1 MEIHRAQRQDTFDL
15 RARIHPDSP
24 SHMVSATSPTAD
36 DSEHSVLEDDSDAEM
51 DREDYIEE
59 DDLLD
64 EDDGS
69 SSLSIPNESI
79 DFDLVYSLHSFA
91 ATVEGQANVVKG
103 DSLYLMDD
111 SNSYWWLV
119 RVLKTQEV
127 GYIPAENIETPF
139 ERLARLNKHRNIDL
153 ASATQ
158 AELQDG
164 LQQSQDRLRQN
175 LNNSRQGR
183 TDSPSGS
190 QSRLAKAKSVIF
202 TAGLHVH
209 RYPPAVWNEE
219 ELEDGEEDDDEDW
232 DVGEYEDEDPG
243 LAAEQAVLERAAARA
258 AAAQSPQPTSQQ
270 QAMMMEPDDGMQWDD
285 RAAEEIRAQQMAQR
299 QQQLQVQQQTQA
311 SPSPTRSGIT
321 DQPRISPTS
330 PSPTPNTT
338 PLSVSTSQSGQ
349 KRLIADP
356 FSEFD
361 ASPNSV
367 DPSSPAGSSSTHE
380 TVRLTMTPTIARD
393 NVFES
398 QQAATYASAAERKR
412 RNEEEE
418 AEEARKRARGALS
431 PTGNPNSTPVK
442 SAPAPSGGKLR
453 KERDRSDSVSGSV
466 EDDSSSSNTTGKEKK
481 KKSGVFGNLF
491 SRKKDKKDGGSK
503 DLRDSAVSG
512 AKGDKS
518 VEADIVVGRM
528 SDGSDVRSHRPSA
541 SSGGAS
547 VSSGTSG
554 AGDGGPMSPTT
565 SMAMQQQ
572 QAMIVPSTPPQA
584 HQHPAGLTPGGGSSS
599 FGSMSSAIS
608 STPPSSLTS
617 SPAAQALR
625 ERDQAQ
631 QALYQQYLNRSPASP
646 PDLVPNY
653 GLQSA
658 SVVNAG
664 GRWGRDRDGSTG
676 SGPQTGLAPPAA
688 TPRQRPGSLILTPEA
703 LASNPVAASISNSP
717 SFASSTGQSAT
728 SPSASQT
735 QAITEL
741 SVVRIFAGRGLE
753 EDTEATFKTVL
764 LNSHTSAAE
773 LVRQAVQRF
782 RLNVPSS
789 DEYSSEEEE
798 GAAEAEAKKARLV
811 GPSRHYYLTIKQIE
825 GGASV
830 KLRPDEK
837 PLVVFEAL
845 VEDARLARE
854 EREREERERELAAR
868 SGGMMATPKVKRSSV
883 GSISSVASNLSMHP
897 AIKRLPMNDFTDD
910 SAVKFYLHRKGAEY
924 EEDDGEGEGIVNLL
938 GYRDDDEAD
947 ETLIAADTSISSNI
961 AEHDSGV
968 LSPSSSGT
976 LSNKFLS
983 ASQGATDRLSSP
995 SLRFALQLVIHPE
1008 DLPDDMVFDTVTEAI
1023 VFKGTM
1029 KDRDK
1034 EGKRHSHASSASN
1047 TSVAN
1052 SIPQN
1057 LRRKVFV
1064 FPKNVTVAEVIEL
1077 GLERFGILEGVV
1089 DGGDEIE
1096 DKLTKRRSNA
1106 SRVRYGLAAL
1116 VGDTEKELSPASRII
1131 DAYPR
1136 PPVYRT
1142 AERDKYRS
1150 KDLHRRS
1157 MDSTQILG
1165 SIDDISP
1172 DDPVFVLRRATSY
1185 RNSTSRHRMSAP
1197 LDELAL
1203 RNLHQ
1208 QIKRDSTASSARSGG
1223 SDSTPISPSGSG
1235 HGHGVFVQQQDAK
1248 KSQPSRKEIIAA
1260 QREALRATQRAILS
1274 TQTNSV
1280 RGVDVLLPGNA
1291 RLRSSRYESDDRM
1304 RYSYVQP
1311 DGETYDISD
1320 IVEEEWNPTG
1330 NHVQGSGGG
1339 KRDLL
1344 EGVVSGKTGVPV
1356 SEKLDRVLGRIKN
1369 EKSLQPASATLPLP
1383 PQGRRSISPSSQY
1396 SLDATVETYGRSRS
1410 VTPAGSGTM
1419 ASVTTGPKV
1428 VGRVA
1433 SPASTIGG
1441 RMSPAE
1447 SVGTRPGTVTPTGA
1461 SGRPDARRNPSIASV
1476 MSDLSGYATPGT
1488 HPISTPSPVEGYES
1502 ARSVTGTPKPPHPS
1516 QLSQHQRQRSAGASK
1531 RVNGRP
1537 YLPKDDFGVSHM
1549 MAIIEY
1555 KASKGKSATNT
1566 QVKTSPVDDMLFGRQ
1581 LDLSTLHP
1589 KIRDVYAD
1597 SFKQM
1602 DELDKFLDDQLAQV
1616 QAKT

>member
-1 MEIHRAQRQDTFDL
+1 
-15 RARIHPDSP
+15 
-24 SHMVSATSPTAD
+24 MVSATSPTAD
-36 DSEHSVLEDDSDAEM
+36 DSEHSVLEDDSDTEM
-51 DREDYIEE
+51 DRDYIEDDELMEE
-59 DDLLD
+59 DD
-64 EDDGS
+64 DDGS

-219 ELEDGEEDDDEDW
+219 EYEEEEGDEEDEW
-232 DVGEYEDEDPG
+232 DIGEYEDEDPG

-258 AAAQSPQPTSQQ
+258 AASQSPQSVPQQ
-270 QAMMMEPDDGMQWDD
+270 QPVVMEPDDEMQWDD
-285 RAAEEIRAQQMAQR
+285 RVTEEIQAQQMAQR
-299 QQQLQVQQQTQA
+299 QQLQVQQQGP
-311 SPSPTRSGIT
+311 SPSPTRGVVP
-321 DQPRISPTS
+321 DQTRISPTS
-330 PSPTPNTT
+330 PSPIANTT
-338 PLSVSTSQSGQ
+338 PLSVSTAQNGQ
-349 KRLIADP
+349 RRLVADP

-361 ASPNSV
+361 SPNAT
-367 DPSSPAGSSSTHE
+367 DPSSPPGSSSTHE

-393 NVFES
+393 SVFES
-398 QQAATYASAAERKR
+398 QQAATYSTSADKKR
-412 RNEEEE
+412 RTEEEE

-431 PTGNPNSTPVK
+431 PTGNAANTTPVK
-442 SAPAPSGGKLR
+442 SGPAPTGGKLR
-453 KERDRSDSVSGSV
+453 KERDRSDSASGSI
-466 EDDSSSSNTTGKEKK
+466 EDDASSNTSGKEKK
-481 KKSGVFGNLF
+481 KKTGVFGALF

-503 DLRDSAVSG
+503 DLRDVANSSG
-512 AKGDKS
+512 KEKP
-518 VEADIVVGRM
+518 VEADIVVGRV
-528 SDGSDVRSHRPSA
+528 SDSSDVRSHRPSA

-547 VSSGTSG
+547 VSSGTSD
-554 AGDGGPMSPTT
+554 AGPMSPTT
-565 SMAMQQQ
+565 TMAMQQQ

-584 HQHPAGLTPGGGSSS
+584 HQHPAGLVPGGGASS
-599 FGSMSSAIS
+599 FGSMNSALS
-608 STPPSSLTS
+608 STPPSSLSS
-617 SPAAQALR
+617 SPAAQTLR
-625 ERDQAQ
+625 QRDQAQ

-658 SVVNAG
+658 SVVNTG
-664 GRWGRDRDGSTG
+664 NRWTRDTSGSTAQ
-676 SGPQTGLAPPAA
+676 SGLAPPAS

-703 LASNPVAASISNSP
+703 LASNPIAASISQSP
-717 SFASSTGQSAT
+717 SFASSTGPSAT
-728 SPSASQT
+728 SPSAAQT

-753 EDTEATFKTVL
+753 DDTEATFKTVL
-764 LNSHTSAAE
+764 LNSQTGAAE

-782 RLNVPSS
+782 RLNVPSG
-789 DEYSSEEEE
+789 DEYSSDEE
-798 GAAEAEAKKARLV
+798 GVQMVDGLKEKLA

-830 KLRPDEK
+830 KLRPDDK
-837 PLVVFEAL
+837 PLAVFEAL
-845 VEDARLARE
+845 VEDARIARE

-868 SGGMMATPKVKRSSV
+868 TGGIMATPKVKRSSV

-910 SAVKFYLHRKGAEY
+910 SAVKFYLHRKGAEH
-924 EEDDGEGEGIVNLL
+924 EDNGDEDDGADGL
-938 GYRDDDEAD
+938 GYRDEEDAD
-947 ETLIAADTSISSNI
+947 ETLIAADTSISSSV
-961 AEHDSGV
+961 AEHDASIS
-968 LSPSSSGT
+968 SPSTST
-976 LSNKFLS
+976 RLLVPPH
-983 ASQGATDRLSSP
+983 ATERLSSP
-995 SLRFALQLVIHPE
+995 SARFALQLVIHQE

-1023 VFKGTM
+1023 IFKGTVR
-1029 KDRDK
+1029 DR
-1034 EGKRHSHASSASN
+1034 EGKRHSHASSVSN

-1057 LRRKVFV
+1057 LRRKVFI

-1089 DGGDEIE
+1089 DGGDEVE

-1106 SRVRYGLAAL
+1106 SRVRYGLTAAI
-1116 VGDTEKELSPASRII
+1116 GDTEKELSPASRII

-1136 PPVYRT
+1136 PPVFRT
-1142 AERDKYRS
+1142 EKRTKE
-1150 KDLHRRS
+1150 LHRRS

-1165 SIDDISP
+1165 NMDDISL
-1172 DDPVFVLRRATSY
+1172 DDPVFILRRATSY

-1208 QIKRDSTASSARSGG
+1208 QIKRDSAASSARSGT
-1223 SDSTPISPSGSG
+1223 DSTPISPSGSA
-1235 HGHGVFVQQQDAK
+1235 HGQGVFAQQQDVK
-1248 KSQPSRKEIIAA
+1248 KQPSRKEIIAA

-1274 TQTNSV
+1274 TQTNSH

-1291 RLRSSRYESDDRM
+1291 RLRSSRYEADDRM

-1311 DGETYDISD
+1311 DGEIYDVSD
-1320 IVEEEWNPTG
+1320 IVEEELNPIG
-1330 NHVQGSGGG
+1330 SQHHGPGSGR
-1339 KRDLL
+1339 RDLL
-1344 EGVVSGKTGVPV
+1344 EGVVTGKAGVPAN
-1356 SEKLDRVLGRIKN
+1356 EKLDRVLGRIKN
-1369 EKSLQPASATLPLP
+1369 EKSGQAHTQA
-1383 PQGRRSISPSSQY
+1383 RRSVSPTSQY
-1396 SLDATVETYGRSRS
+1396 SLDDTVEAYGRSRS
-1410 VTPAGSGTM
+1410 VTPAGSV
-1419 ASVTTGPKV
+1419 ASVTTGPRV
-1428 VGRVA
+1428 VGAVQRAV

-1441 RMSPAE
+1441 RMSPTG

-1461 SGRPDARRNPSIASV
+1461 GGRPDTRRNPSIASV
-1476 MSDLSGYATPGT
+1476 MSDLSGYATPAT
-1488 HPISTPSPVEGYES
+1488 HPMTPSPVEFES
-1502 ARSVTGTPKPPHPS
+1502 SRSTSGTPKLPHSSP
-1516 QLSQHQRQRSAGASK
+1516 LAQHQRQRSAGAPK
-1531 RVNGRP
+1531 PVNTRP
-1537 YLPKDDFGVSHM
+1537 PLPKDDFGVSHM

-1555 KASKGKSATNT
+1555 KASKNKGMVDPPAK
-1566 QVKTSPVDDMLFGRQ
+1566 VDPVDDMLFGRQ
-1581 LDLSTLHP
+1581 LDLASLHP
-1589 KIRDVYAD
+1589 KIRDIYAD
-1597 SFKQM
+1597 SFRQM
-1602 DELDKFLDDQLAQV
+1602 DELDKFLDDQLARAQSK
-1616 QAKT
+1616 A